1 MNDLYN
7 ETVTRNGKTYHYD
20 SDLDIFYARV
30 EEESPASKWAWVLV
44 IVMLAL
50 GCFSVEY
57 HELIQTWL
65 KSPG

>member
-7 ETVTRNGKTYHYD
+7 ETVTRKDRIYHYD
-20 SDLDIFYARV
+20 SDLDIFYHRP

-50 GCFSVEY
+50 GCLSVEY
-57 HELIQTWL
+57 QELIQTWL
-65 KSPG
+65 KSSV